1 MTPPAA
7 RQPRTILVVD
17 DEWAILDLLAEIL
30 ADEGFVV
37 VAVSDARQVVVR
49 ALAAPPDLIL
59 TDLMMPFLDGR
70 AVLAQ
75 LRAQPQTAQI
85 PVVAMSA
92 AGQVPDGAAFDGFLA
107 KPFTLDALLAA
118 LQRLL
123 P

>member
-1 MTPPAA
+1 M
-7 RQPRTILVVD
+7 VH
-17 DEWAILDLLAEIL
+17 
-30 ADEGFVV
+30 
-37 VAVSDARQVVVR
+37 AVSDARQALAR
-49 ALAAPPDLIL
+49 ALDAAPDLIL

-92 AGQVPDGAAFDGFLA
+92 AGQVPDGAAFDAFLA
-107 KPFTLDALLAA
+107 KPFTIDALIAV
-118 LQRLL
+118 LQRSL